1 MTSNEQESTVVK
13 FPRNNV
19 RELMRYA
26 RRLAQWHG
34 HSLGRWRTNQGWPWM
49 REAPCTRCRASA
61 IVETKNLLAPE
72 PISHGEALFKAC
84 GALNRR
90 DRESFKAIGIEVV
103 AMATKTSEQL
113 RDELV
118 DIRKN
123 LLAGTITN
131 SVARSLIKAAK
142 AELQGVRRD
151 IKVRAAERLHGED
164 RGDLTS

>member
-1 MTSNEQESTVVK
+1 
-13 FPRNNV
+13 
-19 RELMRYA
+19 
-26 RRLAQWHG
+26 
-34 HSLGRWRTNQGWPWM
+34 
-49 REAPCTRCRASA
+49 
-61 IVETKNLLAPE
+61 
-72 PISHGEALFKAC
+72 
-84 GALNRR
+84 
-90 DRESFKAIGIEVV
+90 
-103 AMATKTSEQL
+103 MATKTSEQL